1 MSIEKLAQR
10 SSQVDGPQMLTHGGS
25 KAGPLVP
32 MDEGLHLETAARPT
46 LKQLLLSDQARAE
59 LVIPTHGQARR
70 PPPAPSRGT
79 KAG

>member
-1 MSIEKLAQR
+1 MSMERLAKR
-10 SSQVDGPQMLTHGGS
+10 SSQVDGPQMVTQGGS
-25 KAGPLVP
+25 EAGLLIPV
-32 MDEGLHLETAARPT
+32 DEGQHLKAAARPT

-59 LVIPTHGQARR
+59 LIIPTHGQARR